1 MSSPYGPPGGQQGP
15 GSYGGPSG
23 APWGPGQ
30 GAPGYGP
37 PQSGQGYGQGQ
48 QPAPGAGYPPVYGAP
63 DQRGPGQAGPDA
75 GPSAPDQRGA
85 GQAGPD
91 AGPSRSG
98 SRSKPKAAIDFA
110 RILPLVVGVLGVL
123 AFFFG
128 FLSAWKLDQ
137 QGSDAS
143 ISVYATAGAY
153 LPILLLLTGLLAV
166 APLIPKGRKYTL
178 PTALLAVVGFLAAL
192 TQLISGDGSYGA
204 NLSVGVGL
212 ILLLVVSLLQAL
224 AAAFAWLTES
234 GLVKLPAP
242 SGQTKSRAKKAATV
256 EPVAPAQFG
265 PTNQAGPQ
273 TGAQSG
279 YGGSYPSGAYPPG
292 GYAPTGGGPTADAPA
307 YGGYRPNAYG
317 PPNSTGETR
326 NPYATPDSASPQS
339 GTGATPTVD
348 PGPLDDSPFRPGGRY
363 SDAPVTGP
371 STGQHG
377 RNDGPSPDET
387 QQVRF

>member
-1 MSSPYGPPGGQQGP
+1 M
-15 GSYGGPSG
+15 
-23 APWGPGQ
+23 
-30 GAPGYGP
+30 
-37 PQSGQGYGQGQ
+37 
-48 QPAPGAGYPPVYGAP
+48 
-63 DQRGPGQAGPDA
+63 
-75 GPSAPDQRGA
+75 
-85 GQAGPD
+85 
-91 AGPSRSG
+91 
-98 SRSKPKAAIDFA
+98 
-110 RILPLVVGVLGVL
+110 PLVVGVLGVL

-242 SGQTKSRAKKAATV
+242 SGQTKSAREEGGHGRAGRPGAVRADEPGRSADRCPV
-256 EPVAPAQFG
+256 GLRRQLPFRRLPSRRLCPRPVAG
-265 PTNQAGPQ
+265 R
-273 TGAQSG
+273 
-279 YGGSYPSGAYPPG
+279 PPMRRR
-292 GYAPTGGGPTADAPA
+292 TADTV
-307 YGGYRPNAYG
+307 PNAYG